1 MTTKAKKEQKTSKA
15 KVIKVDIEKLSKIY
29 DRDYFEN
36 GVTAKKSNYTD
47 YSWTRLGSYFQKTA
61 KHIVDRFNP
70 KSTFDVGC
78 AKGFLVK
85 ALCELGVDAYG
96 IDPSEYA
103 LKEAHPDIK
112 ERLTP
117 GIAQSIPL
125 GDNECDLVTCFDVLE
140 HIPEKD
146 VAKVLEEMLRV
157 TKEWL
162 ILRLVTKKLPGDID
176 KNRSTIHDKEWWHKQ
191 IE

>member
-1 MTTKAKKEQKTSKA
+1 M
-15 KVIKVDIEKLSKIY
+15 
-29 DRDYFEN
+29 
-36 GVTAKKSNYTD
+36 
-47 YSWTRLGSYFQKTA
+47 
-61 KHIVDRFNP
+61 
-70 KSTFDVGC
+70 
-78 AKGFLVK
+78 K

-125 GDNECDLVTCFDVLE
+125 YDNECDLVTCFDVLE

-162 ILRLVTKKLPGDID
+162 ILRLVTKKLPGDIYN
-176 KNRSTIHDKEWWHKQ
+176 NRSTIHDKEWWHKH
-191 IE
+191 IEKAGGVVEPVDKYVNTAVWWFNVPEFLIVVRKA